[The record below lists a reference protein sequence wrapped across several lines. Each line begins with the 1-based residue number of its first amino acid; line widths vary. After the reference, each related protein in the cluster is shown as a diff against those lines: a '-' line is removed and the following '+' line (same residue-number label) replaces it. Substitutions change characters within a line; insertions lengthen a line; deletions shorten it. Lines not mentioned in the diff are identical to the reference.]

1 MSTHSAFDRRHVTA
15 LLTALC
21 SIHTIGCGDLGCPSG
36 QVFSDGLCVEA
47 SENGLPSELCDGI
60 DNDGDGDVD
69 EDWPELGEPCGESAG
84 VGECQG
90 GFWACAAGGEGAFC
104 EGAVD
109 PVDEL
114 CDGLDNDC
122 DGEIDEDT
130 ITIKTVPT
138 FSGHATVTAVHDGF
152 LVTRMQGSSIIAQTY
167 DANGEPTAS
176 FASALT
182 AHTDTRFLSSI
193 AVGERV
199 FVIYGTTELSMEYY
213 EVDPD
218 LSVSRVARILA
229 DGAWNNGGSNVL
241 PDTHPR
247 FALVDNNVRVVG
259 YSEFLNLV
267 VSSFD
272 AGFPGVFGTAAPFR
286 VSPTIT
292 GRQRFDVAG
301 EYITWRDSMSG
312 NVRVAGLTV
321 LGELTNQIDIVV
333 GVSPGIALWPNGL
346 AMASTSSSGVA
357 IDELTLGFD
366 CTPDRYCRDT
376 IDSGFVRSDDL
387 DGPVAISYREPEDRW
402 VIVAD
407 RTIALVSRDDEG
419 EPVAETILQRD
430 EFRSEAVTR
439 AEAVTNGG
447 TTAIIQAGN
456 VVLPHEGGSALAF
469 VGCFVD

>member
-15 LLTALC
+15 LLTVLC
-21 SIHTIGCGDLGCPSG
+21 STHSIGCGDLGCPSG
-36 QVFSDGLCVEA
+36 QVLSDGLCVEA
-47 SENGLPSELCDGI
+47 PDNEPASELCDGV

-84 VGECQG
+84 VGECKG
-90 GFWACAAGGEGAFC
+90 GFWACAAGGEGTFC

-167 DANGEPTAS
+167 DANGEPTSS
-176 FASALT
+176 FDSELT
-182 AHTDTRFLSSI
+182 AQADTRFLSSI
-193 AVGERV
+193 AVGRRA
-199 FVIYGTTELSMEYY
+199 FVIYGATFLYMRHF
-213 EVDPD
+213 EVDSD
-218 LSVSRVARILA
+218 LTVSHVNVINAA
-229 DGAWNNGGSNVL
+229 TAWRNAGSNLL

-247 FALVDNNVRVVG
+247 FALADGNVRVVG
-259 YSEFLNLV
+259 YDGDLNLV
-267 VSSFD
+267 VVTFD
-272 AGFPGVFGTAAPFR
+272 PVLPSGFSADPFLIT
-286 VSPTIT
+286 PQIT

-301 EYITWRDSMSG
+301 EHITWRDSTSR
-312 NVRVAGLTV
+312 NVRVARLTDAGL
-321 LGELTNQIDIVV
+321 LASEIDIVG
-333 GVSPGIALWPNGL
+333 GVSPGIALWPDGL

-387 DGPVAISYREPEDRW
+387 DGPVAISYREAEDRW
-402 VIVAD
+402 VMVAD
-407 RTIALVSRDDEG
+407 RTIALVSRDEEG
-419 EPVAETILQRD
+419 EPVAETVLQRE
-430 EFRSEAVTR
+430 EFRSEGVTR
-439 AEAVTNGG
+439 VEAVTNGG

-456 VVLPHEGGSALAF
+456 VVLPNEGGSALAF
-469 VGCFVD
+469 VGCFVE